1 MMGHNFQYH
10 LGEWLSQQ
18 ILMLYS
24 QPFFPGGN
32 IGKLAVCGTVND
44 LAMNGAVPQY
54 LSCGLILEEG
64 LPFDELETIL
74 STMSDMAK
82 LANVQIVTGD
92 TKVVKKG

>member
-1 MMGHNFQYH
+1 
-10 LGEWLSQQ
+10 
-18 ILMLYS
+18 MLYS
-24 QPFFPGGN
+24 PLFFPGGN

-92 TKVVKKG
+92 RRS